1 MARFTTLYSGSSGNS
16 AVIEED
22 GRYLLVDVGKSCR
35 ITTNALKALE
45 LDPAGLQGV
54 LITHEHS
61 DHVSGL
67 KVFGK
72 RNPAP
77 VYASAPT
84 LDLLAVKDQLSP
96 GVRAEAI
103 EGPGNDIGGFSVT
116 AFPTSHD
123 AIDCH
128 GYRVVT
134 PKGRT
139 LCIATDLGCL
149 TGLVHEQLS
158 GADLVALESN
168 YDPHMLRYGPYPYQL
183 KVRIAGQRG
192 HLSNP
197 ECAGKILE
205 LVQEGCEKFCLC
217 HLSHENNTPVCALQT
232 VQQTLAVADI
242 QMERQIQVQAARR
255 NEISD
260 WMEF

>member
-96 GVRAEAI
+96 GVRVEAI
-103 EGPGNDIGGFSVT
+103 E
-116 AFPTSHD
+116 
-123 AIDCH
+123 
-128 GYRVVT
+128 
-134 PKGRT
+134 
-139 LCIATDLGCL
+139 
-149 TGLVHEQLS
+149 
-158 GADLVALESN
+158 
-168 YDPHMLRYGPYPYQL
+168 
-183 KVRIAGQRG
+183 
-192 HLSNP
+192 
-197 ECAGKILE
+197 
-205 LVQEGCEKFCLC
+205 
-217 HLSHENNTPVCALQT
+217 
-232 VQQTLAVADI
+232 
-242 QMERQIQVQAARR
+242 
-255 NEISD
+255 
-260 WMEF
+260 